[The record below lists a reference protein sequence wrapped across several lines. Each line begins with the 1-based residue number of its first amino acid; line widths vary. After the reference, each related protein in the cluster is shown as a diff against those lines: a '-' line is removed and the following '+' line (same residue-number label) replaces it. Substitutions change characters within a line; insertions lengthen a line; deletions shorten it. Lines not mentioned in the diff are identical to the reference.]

1 MVESYPI
8 DGAALKALLKL
19 NGYKATQV
27 SIACGHSPAYLSVCI
42 NRQRM
47 KPANAQVLESVTGIP
62 LEAYAILP
70 KGRSKPGGYAKPAK
84 PAIMQ
89 TPSAVR
95 EPDPELLAEAIRR
108 VLMDDKLLRALARA
122 LLCACLTSIRDSVA
136 EGGDGR

>member
-19 NGYKATQV
+19 NGYSAKQV
-27 SIACGHSPAYLSVCI
+27 SIACGHHPTYLSVCI
-42 NRQRM
+42 NQQRM
-47 KPANAQVLESVTGIP
+47 TLANARMLESVTGIP

-70 KGRSKPGGYAKPAK
+70 KGRKISGCVKPTK

-89 TPSAVR
+89 IPSAVR
-95 EPDPELLAEAIRR
+95 EPDPELLAGAIRR
-108 VLMDDKLLRALARA
+108 VLMDDKFLRALARA
-122 LLCACLTSIRDSVA
+122 LLYAGLTSIRDSAA